1 MPKYILDSGLYI
13 RATRDDGW
21 NSALEAFAWNFAPFI
36 FLHSTVAS
44 ELLAGAVSPVL
55 ERRTQERFITPFE
68 ATRRVITPTH
78 QTWKRAA
85 LVIAELIRLKKL
97 SPQAVTKSF
106 PNDCL
111 IAASAREMGLTVVT
125 ENERDFRLISS
136 VLPVEFCPPWPQA
149 VN

>member
-13 RATRDDGW
+13 RASRDDAW
-21 NSALEAFAWNFAPFI
+21 NGALEAFAWNFAPFI

-44 ELLAGAVSPVL
+44 ELLAGAVTPVL
-55 ERRTQERFITPFE
+55 ERRTQERFIAPFE

-78 QTWKRAA
+78 RSWKQAA
-85 LVIAELIRLKKL
+85 WVIAELIRLKKL

-136 VLPVEFCPPWPQA
+136 VLPVEFCPPWPQV

>member
-13 RATRDDGW
+13 RATRDDAW
-21 NSALEAFAWNFAPFI
+21 NTALEAFAWTCAPFI

-44 ELLAGAVSPVL
+44 ELLAGAVTPVL
-55 ERRTQERFITPFE
+55 ERRTEERYIAPFE

-78 QTWKRAA
+78 RTWKQAA
-85 LVIAELIRLKKL
+85 LVIAQLIRHKKIG
-97 SPQAVTKSF
+97 PREIAKSF

-149 VN
+149 AN